1 MKGVRTPRP
10 GHFPGTPFQRGG
22 DGRENLHPLVQ
33 TAHSRSSAS
42 ANSGTA
48 ANKPI
53 VISQRQHQGAWIWP
67 GHKISRKF
75 NDELRK
81 LGYEQRETGFWNNRP
96 SMVVVPERIAVVV
109 PERIAVVVPERI
121 AVVVPERI
129 AVL

>member
-1 MKGVRTPRP
+1 MVEKIFTRLFRLHIRGVLRARTPAQP
-10 GHFPGTPFQRGG
+10 P
-22 DGRENLHPLVQ
+22 
-33 TAHSRSSAS
+33 S
-42 ANSGTA
+42 
-48 ANKPI
+48 KPI
-53 VISQRQHQGAWIWP
+53 VISQREHQGAWIWP

-121 AVVVPERI
+121 AV
-129 AVL
+129 L

>member
-1 MKGVRTPRP
+1 MTARPISPRIASFEQLGGGQGV
-10 GHFPGTPFQRGG
+10 Q
-22 DGRENLHPLVQ
+22 LVDACRLSASR

-48 ANKPI
+48 AKQAYRL
-53 VISQRQHQGAWIWP
+53 SQREHQGAWIWP
-67 GHKISRKF
+67 GRKISRKF

-121 AVVVPERI
+121 AV
-129 AVL
+129 L

>member
-1 MKGVRTPRP
+1 MASEFF
-10 GHFPGTPFQRGG
+10 GH
-22 DGRENLHPLVQ
+22 
-33 TAHSRSSAS
+33 S
-42 ANSGTA
+42 
-48 ANKPI
+48 
-53 VISQRQHQGAWIWP
+53 

-121 AVVVPERI
+121 AV
-129 AVL
+129 L

>member
-1 MKGVRTPRP
+1 MVPRALGVASEFF
-10 GHFPGTPFQRGG
+10 GH
-22 DGRENLHPLVQ
+22 
-33 TAHSRSSAS
+33 S
-42 ANSGTA
+42 
-48 ANKPI
+48 
-53 VISQRQHQGAWIWP
+53 
-67 GHKISRKF
+67 GHKIISRKL

-96 SMVVVPERIAVVV
+96 SMVVVPEHIAVVV